1 MKTRDKGEQ
10 ISAFR
15 CVNATV
21 LVLIAFICIVPF
33 WYVFVVSFSDPKL
46 AHEGVVTLLPQG
58 FSVGAYEIIFRQNKF
73 VNAMKISLIRTVFG
87 GFINL
92 VLQTTFAYA
101 LCQRKLRGQKYFKLL
116 VVFTMLFNGGIIPTY
131 MVVRYTGLLDSIWAL
146 IIPNA
151 ISTWNVI
158 ILMSFFS
165 GIPEE
170 IAESAHIDGA
180 GYFVIFS
187 KLVIPLSIPAIAVIS
202 LYIAVNHWNSLMD
215 AVLYVNRSTMK
226 PLQSYLM
233 DMVVNSQMED
243 VMSTMD
249 GLNTSTLSVQTAA
262 IFASTVPILIVYPLV
277 QRYFVKGLLIG
288 AIKG

>member
-131 MVVRYTGLLDSIWAL
+131 MVVRY
-146 IIPNA
+146 
-151 ISTWNVI
+151 
-158 ILMSFFS
+158 
-165 GIPEE
+165 
-170 IAESAHIDGA
+170 
-180 GYFVIFS
+180 
-187 KLVIPLSIPAIAVIS
+187 
-202 LYIAVNHWNSLMD
+202 
-215 AVLYVNRSTMK
+215 
-226 PLQSYLM
+226 
-233 DMVVNSQMED
+233 
-243 VMSTMD
+243 
-249 GLNTSTLSVQTAA
+249 
-262 IFASTVPILIVYPLV
+262 
-277 QRYFVKGLLIG
+277 
-288 AIKG
+288 